1 MDRVGDKSLQ
11 LGLGLGLGQKVV
23 IRLGQG
29 SDLEHLSKISDQVRK
44 G

>member
-1 MDRVGDKSLQ
+1 MDRVRGKSFQ
-11 LGLGLGLGQKVV
+11 LGLNLEQKMV

-29 SDLEHLSKISDQVRK
+29 LDLEHLSKISDQVRK